1 MMTGNLLGSLI
12 VLGLAGRTYGLC
24 DSDTVRGYTK
34 MGSGG
39 ICSGSAPSH
48 PSTKKK
54 NSFGP
59 LHFLK
64 TRVANEI
71 LNKEDF

>member
-54 NSFGP
+54 ELIWTVTLFENTGG
-59 LHFLK
+59 
-64 TRVANEI
+64 E
-71 LNKEDF
+71 